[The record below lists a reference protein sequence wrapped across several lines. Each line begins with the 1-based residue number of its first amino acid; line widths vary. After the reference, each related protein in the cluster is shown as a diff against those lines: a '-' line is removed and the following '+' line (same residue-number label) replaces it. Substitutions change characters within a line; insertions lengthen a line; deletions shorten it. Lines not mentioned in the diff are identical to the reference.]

1 MRLPHHIAIY
11 FGIGGN
17 SKGARSNLRAKVF
30 GTLHKWVFPGV
41 FDRSVK
47 EAFRIQGAEFHGA
60 SFCTIREAD
69 GFELDEKKSCS
80 WTAGEPLACRLPYA
94 VHTPMLSWEK
104 TAKFWEMNRAK
115 TPKIPSVSER
125 SFQRRIIGIEKSC
138 TFTVDGQEEDAASKV
153 FKSDPNLED
162 MLDSGDAVWC

>member
-1 MRLPHHIAIY
+1 
-11 FGIGGN
+11 
-17 SKGARSNLRAKVF
+17 
-30 GTLHKWVFPGV
+30 
-41 FDRSVK
+41 
-47 EAFRIQGAEFHGA
+47 
-60 SFCTIREAD
+60 
-69 GFELDEKKSCS
+69 
-80 WTAGEPLACRLPYA
+80 
-94 VHTPMLSWEK
+94 MLSWEK

-162 MLDSGDAVWC
+162 MLDSGGCSLVLFAHVLVSVASEA